1 MDRHEIHRQLKLK
14 GKLAFDSS
22 FASISK
28 RRLQGIEFRNS
39 PNAIRVKAEHLDD
52 LWLNRA
58 RGSIHRS
65 TEGERKTVKSKPLAN
80 GVDQC
85 DRVGKSVI
93 WTCAPKAEI

>member
-1 MDRHEIHRQLKLK
+1 MDRHEIHWQLKLK

-58 RGSIHRS
+58 RFDPPFHGGGAKNGQIETTCERGGS
-65 TEGERKTVKSKPLAN
+65 V
-80 GVDQC
+80 
-85 DRVGKSVI
+85 
-93 WTCAPKAEI
+93 